1 MRRIRTS
8 IMFFLLAFFLVA
20 CGDDTDLQKIADEIS
35 ITYQTGDT
43 ATAITK
49 DITLPNAEIEG
60 ATITWASNN
69 AAIKVEGNKGVVT
82 RGDADTNV
90 TLTVTVTKD
99 GKEAKATFNVVV
111 KAKEPVVVDESVTV
125 LFTVTL
131 PAYTP
136 MEDSIYIVGD
146 FTSASGIPSWTPD
159 ASEGKMT
166 RVNATTATFELTF
179 EKVTESITISYKY
192 TRGSWDKVEKDASKG
207 ELENR
212 TLTITSAQRTVN
224 QADTVATWSDLD
236 APLTEQEKLDA
247 AKVALTITQTNVTE
261 DFELPLTGLH
271 STIVEWASNNAAI
284 EIDGADAIV
293 TRGAEDVT
301 VTLTA
306 TITLGEL
313 TTTKTFSVVVK
324 AEETQLPTDQEKVDE
339 AKEALTI
346 DEEVT
351 ADFELPLEGLNGT
364 TITWE
369 SDDNAIEINGKNATV
384 TRGTED
390 VTVTLTATITLN
402 DATAT
407 KTFEVTV
414 KAEEVIVIDL
424 EAIVESIAITFAEEN
439 DKDNVT
445 ANLVLPNDDVQGV
458 TITWA
463 SDNEAIKVEGS
474 TGVVKRSLLDVTV
487 TLTVTA
493 TLDDES
499 KTATHVVVV
508 KGIEATDIVDVY
520 DLANDAIVTIQGVV
534 TGTVGPNKVAIED
547 ETGAI
552 AVESA
557 TLFSELFALVGKEV
571 KLTAVKN
578 VTQGL
583 HQLVNV

>member
-99 GKEAKATFNVVV
+99 GIEAKATFNVVV

-146 FTSASGIPSWTPD
+146 FTPASGIPSWTPD

-166 RVNATTATFELTF
+166 RVNATTATFELKF

-192 TRGSWDKVEKDASKG
+192 TRGSWDKVEKDASKV

-261 DFELPLTGLH
+261 DFELPLEGLNGT
-271 STIVEWASNNAAI
+271 TITWESDNAAI
-284 EIDGADAIV
+284 EIDGANAIV

-346 DEEVT
+346 DEEEVT

-364 TITWE
+364 TITWSSNNE
-369 SDDNAIEINGKNATV
+369 AIEINGKNATV
-384 TRGTED
+384 TQGDED
-390 VTVTLTATITLN
+390 VTVVLTATITLGEF
-402 DATAT
+402 TTT
-407 KTFEVTV
+407 KTFSVVV
-414 KAEEVIVIDL
+414 KAEE
-424 EAIVESIAITFAEEN
+424 TQ
-439 DKDNVT
+439 
-445 ANLVLPNDDVQGV
+445 LP
-458 TITWA
+458 
-463 SDNEAIKVEGS
+463 
-474 TGVVKRSLLDVTV
+474 
-487 TLTVTA
+487 
-493 TLDDES
+493 
-499 KTATHVVVV
+499 
-508 KGIEATDIVDVY
+508 TD
-520 DLANDAIVTIQGVV
+520 Q
-534 TGTVGPNKVAIED
+534 E
-547 ETGAI
+547 
-552 AVESA
+552 
-557 TLFSELFALVGKEV
+557 
-571 KLTAVKN
+571 
-578 VTQGL
+578 
-583 HQLVNV
+583 